1 MKYIDNFNEL
11 EKGKYYHC
19 VTYDDEDIVIEYLG
33 TFSGGE
39 PRFSTDLS
47 SGEIRYVLCE
57 EENLREKRKKFE

>member
-19 VTYDDEDIVIEYLG
+19 VTYENDDIVVQYLG
-33 TFSGGE
+33 KYSCGAPMFSA
-39 PRFSTDLS
+39 DLNDCH
-47 SGEIRYVLCE
+47 IRYVLCE